1 MEVLEEFDK
10 QFRGYNIIEVN
21 DRIAELKEQLSQQ
34 KETIQ
39 TLEKEIKTL
48 KEEKTLLTKQ
58 ITVQEKTNEEI
69 ARLALKEASELIEKA
84 KRNMRKY

>member
-39 TLEKEIKTL
+39 TLEKEID
-48 KEEKTLLTKQ
+48 
-58 ITVQEKTNEEI
+58 VY
-69 ARLALKEASELIEKA
+69 
-84 KRNMRKY
+84 KRQK